1 MTRERYCAVQR
12 GMVYFAGH
20 TDRNPGNGL
29 FLCTPCAA
37 TQGIQRA
44 SLKAPT
50 VKKAEAGL
58 KTTNRGLEGL
68 RGAAA
73 LLVVFFH
80 IGRLSPFSAIT
91 RSGYLAVDL
100 FFVLSGFVIC
110 SAYADRLKTG
120 HDVWRFVVRRSGR
133 LWPLHFVSA
142 ILACAFLGMIFA
154 LCGRPPHMPTGGES
168 MAIVTMTQGLAFP
181 NHDIGNLVAWSTG
194 DEFYVY
200 LLFAVIC
207 LGMRRWRRITF
218 AIAAATGFAIVL
230 YVDAGT
236 CVSIQHC
243 MDLHS
248 SFGWARC
255 IAGFFVGALLARSRT
270 HLRWFDTPA
279 VQIALAI
286 GSLVFLASTSEF
298 PLAAFAAP
306 LVFAA
311 LIASLISDRGPLAT
325 ILQTRPMQYLG
336 RISYA
341 LYLGHGVIVLPFT
354 PWLNQSKYAGGF
366 QLIAIAV
373 LLSASFALA
382 HLLHR
387 YIEVPCRDRIYAWSD
402 AGIDRATAT
411 LSRDGAEDRCRH
423 SDKSTG

>member
-1 MTRERYCAVQR
+1 M
-12 GMVYFAGH
+12 
-20 TDRNPGNGL
+20 
-29 FLCTPCAA
+29 
-37 TQGIQRA
+37 
-44 SLKAPT
+44 
-50 VKKAEAGL
+50 
-58 KTTNRGLEGL
+58 KTTNRSLEGL

-80 IGRLSPFSAIT
+80 IGLLSPFSAIT
-91 RSGYLAVDL
+91 RNGYLAVDL

-110 SAYADRLKTG
+110 SAYVDRLKTG
-120 HDVWRFVVRRSGR
+120 QDVWRFVVRRSGR
-133 LWPLHFVSA
+133 LWPLHIVSA

-154 LCGRPPHMPTGGES
+154 LGGRPPHMPTGGET

-181 NHDIGNLVAWSTG
+181 DRDIGNLVAWSTG

-207 LGMRRWRRITF
+207 LRMRRWRRIIF
-218 AIAAATGFAIVL
+218 AVAAATGFAVVL

-255 IAGFFVGALLARSRT
+255 LAGFFVGALLALSRT

-286 GSLVFLASTSEF
+286 GSFVFLASASEF

-311 LIASLISDRGPLAT
+311 LIASLVSDRGPLAT

-341 LYLGHGVIVLPFT
+341 LYLGHGVIVLPFAS
-354 PWLNQSKYAGGF
+354 WLKQSKYAVDY

-373 LLSASFALA
+373 LVFVSFALA

-402 AGIDRATAT
+402 VRIGHDRTT
-411 LSRDGAEDRCRH
+411 LSRDCPEDCGRH
-423 SDKSTG
+423 PDKSIG